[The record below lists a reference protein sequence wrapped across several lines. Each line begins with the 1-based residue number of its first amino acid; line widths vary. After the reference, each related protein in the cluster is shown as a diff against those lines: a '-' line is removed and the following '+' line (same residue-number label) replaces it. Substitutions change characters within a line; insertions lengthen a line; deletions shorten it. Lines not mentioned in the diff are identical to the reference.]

1 MPSIQDIKKR
11 VGDLMNEKGLNY
23 SNVATQLGKNTS
35 YLQKFVKEKSPKR
48 LEENFRRGLAQILEV
63 DEQELTDMPLDT
75 SILPAHMTGVNIVA
89 DKIAATVSSF
99 FKKPHPDTVG
109 IEMLDVSACC
119 GTGIENLSERAVG
132 IWQMPLMDFKA
143 ISQAAPEYIKIVKAV
158 GDSMQPTINDG
169 DFVFVDI
176 SSQSMGSDGIY
187 VLSGETGLSV
197 KRLQNDYNGNVTIIS
212 DNKLYNAR
220 PIPMSDIHIL
230 GRVVNIVN
238 LRKA

>member
-1 MPSIQDIKKR
+1 MKTQEEIRKYLAKVIVEQGKSYREVSLSIGRKDQYIHQYITY
-11 VGDLMNEKGLNY
+11 GLPQ
-23 SNVATQLGKNTS
+23 QL
-35 YLQKFVKEKSPKR
+35 KEDD
-48 LEENFRRGLAQILEV
+48 RRALAQLLHI
-63 DEQELTDMPLDT
+63 DEQDLSSKPLY
-75 SILPAHMTGVNIVA
+75 SPLPAHMTGVNIVA

-143 ISQAAPEYIKIVKAV
+143 ISQASPEYIKIVKAV

-220 PIPMSDIHIL
+220 PIPMNDIHIL